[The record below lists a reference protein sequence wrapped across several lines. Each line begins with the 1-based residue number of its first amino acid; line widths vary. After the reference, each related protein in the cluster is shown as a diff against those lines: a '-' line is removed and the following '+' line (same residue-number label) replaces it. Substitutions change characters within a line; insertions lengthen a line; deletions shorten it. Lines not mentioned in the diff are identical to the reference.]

1 MNKKCE
7 HMEKMIALMM
17 LTYSIGVLTGEGVRD
32 AIFGEP
38 IAANSKVPP
47 TERIPD
53 QPQLRQSKK
62 WKIYSGLFIL
72 LKQKVDLSLKHRRQ
86 IFRAV
91 LPIFTGLIQHPVRT
105 PV

>member
-1 MNKKCE
+1 MNKKPE
-7 HMEKMIALMM
+7 HMEKMIALVM
-17 LTYSIGVLTGEGVRD
+17 LAYSIGVLTGEGVRD

-38 IAANSKVPP
+38 IKARARVPV

-53 QPQLRQSKK
+53 QPQLRQGKK
-62 WKIYSGLFIL
+62 WKLYSGLFIL
-72 LKQKVDLSLKHRRQ
+72 LKQKVDLPLKNRRQ

-91 LPIFTGLIQHPVRT
+91 LPVFTGLIQHPIRT